1 MTTPQPPLLHRSGVR
16 ILAILAV
23 APLIALS
30 ACGAPSP
37 NVETDRSPVVATDG
51 TLYEDPD
58 GRFTLRVAEPWT
70 TPDNSSA
77 SFRLWRFSAT
87 DNPGQR
93 LSVAVWEE
101 VALANAFT
109 NEQDA
114 VRIMKESAR
123 FGGTDGVVR
132 IIELADGRRAYEA
145 LYTTEAG
152 ARSQRIASIT
162 VRGETHTMNAVFG
175 TTPDIFD
182 TTYSTVRPYLLT
194 LTPS

>member
-1 MTTPQPPLLHRSGVR
+1 
-16 ILAILAV
+16 
-23 APLIALS
+23 
-30 ACGAPSP
+30 
-37 NVETDRSPVVATDG
+37 
-51 TLYEDPD
+51 
-58 GRFTLRVAEPWT
+58 
-70 TPDNSSA
+70 
-77 SFRLWRFSAT
+77 LWRFSAT